1 MLITVALNG
10 KKTSLP
16 EKSTLF
22 QIKGEA
28 DVCIVN
34 GYQTDEDAKLHD
46 GDQVILIQKG
56 VFPQQNELECMMA
69 ARHTPNV
76 HEKVKR
82 ASVAVAGLGGLGSN
96 IALILART
104 GVGRL
109 LLVDF
114 DVVEPSNL
122 NRQCYAIRHL
132 GMQKCDALLEQIHG
146 VNPYIEVKSR
156 NVRVDAKNAVELF
169 DGYEIVCEAFDDP
182 ACKAELVNTVL
193 TQLPDTKIVAGSGM
207 AGYGSANRIQTKK
220 VFERLYVCGDG
231 ESSAMPGRG
240 LMAPLVTVCAAHQAN
255 MVLRLIM
262 GLEEA

>member
-1 MLITVALNG
+1 MSCIMLNG
-10 KKTSLP
+10 KKVSLP
-16 EKSTLF
+16 DKCTLF
-22 QIKGEA
+22 QIKGKA
-28 DVCIVN
+28 DVCIIN
-34 GYQTDEDAKLHD
+34 GYQTDEDAELHE
-46 GDQVILIQKG
+46 GDQVILIHKG
-56 VFPQQNELECMMA
+56 VFPQQDELECMMA

-96 IALILART
+96 IALMLART

-122 NRQCYAIRHL
+122 NRQCYAIGHL
-132 GMQKCDALLEQIHG
+132 GMQKCNAMLKQVRE
-146 VNPYIEVKSR
+146 VNPYIEVKAG
-156 NVRVDAKNAVELF
+156 NVRVDAENAAKLF

-193 TQLPDTKIVAGSGM
+193 AELPGTKIVAGSGM
-207 AGYGSANRIQTKK
+207 AGYGSANKIQTRK

-231 ESSAMPGRG
+231 ESEAKNGRG

-255 MVLRLIM
+255 MVLRLIL
-262 GLEEA
+262 GLEDA